1 MKKIL
6 SLLLAL
12 ALVLG
17 TVGCQAANYIPDEI
31 ITSIAET
38 TEVTET
44 VTIPVETD
52 TSETT
57 EAPTEKPE
65 PKPTEPK
72 PTEPKPTEPEPT
84 ESQATEPESTEP
96 SQSSS
101 EPTIP
106 EQPPLEPP
114 ETQPVIEPETESATQ
129 PTPKPEIEPTTQ
141 PTEPEPTT
149 KPSTQKRYTG
159 KEEVAQYIDQ
169 YGRLP
174 DNFITKSQAKALG
187 WKSGRRLDDYAPGKC
202 IGGDRFYNKEGL
214 LPSGHTYYE
223 CDIDTLGKTARGAKR
238 IVFSKDGLIYYTS
251 DHYESFYQYLGPNQ
265 WKKI

>member
-12 ALVLG
+12 ALVFG
-17 TVGCQAANYIPDEI
+17 IAGCRASNYFPE
-31 ITSIAET
+31 ET
-38 TEVTET
+38 TASTTETTAATET
-44 VTIPVETD
+44 VTLPEETD
-52 TSETT
+52 ATT
-57 EAPTEKPE
+57 APTERPE
-65 PKPTEPK
+65 PKPTEPA
-72 PTEPKPTEPEPT
+72 PTQPRPTQPAQDEDELPEQTRPTQPPQEEDIFPETEPTTTPTEPET
-84 ESQATEPESTEP
+84 
-96 SQSSS
+96 
-101 EPTIP
+101 
-106 EQPPLEPP
+106 
-114 ETQPVIEPETESATQ
+114 
-129 PTPKPEIEPTTQ
+129 KPTTA
-141 PTEPEPTT
+141 PTEPV
-149 KPSTQKRYTG
+149 KPPASKSYTG

-174 DNFITKSQAKALG
+174 SNFITKSQAKALG
-187 WKSGRRLDDYAPGKC
+187 WKSGRRLEDYAPGKC

-238 IVFSKDGLIYYTS
+238 IVFSSDGLIYYTS

>member
-6 SLLLAL
+6 SILLVLAL
-12 ALVLG
+12 LFGLA
-17 TVGCQAANYIPDEI
+17 GCRASNFFPE
-31 ITSIAET
+31 ET
-38 TEVTET
+38 TETTGVTET
-44 VTIPVETD
+44 TALPEETNSTD
-52 TSETT
+52 ATT
-57 EAPTEKPE
+57 APTEKPD

-72 PTEPKPTEPEPT
+72 PTEPAPTQPRPTQPTEATEGETQPEQTRPTQPPQEEDIFPETEPTTLPTEPE
-84 ESQATEPESTEP
+84 TEP
-96 SQSSS
+96 
-101 EPTIP
+101 
-106 EQPPLEPP
+106 
-114 ETQPVIEPETESATQ
+114 
-129 PTPKPEIEPTTQ
+129 

-149 KPSTQKRYTG
+149 KPSTQKSYTG

-169 YGRLP
+169 YGRMP
-174 DNFITKSQAKALG
+174 SNFITKSQAKALG
-187 WKSGRRLDDYAPGKC
+187 WKSGRRLEDYAPGKC

-238 IVFSKDGLIYYTS
+238 IVFSKDGLIYYTG